1 MLLNITAPTQIA
13 WGIPKT
19 LLLSVPMTPA
29 LFWLLAGLPLL
40 ALALAGVGSDGLLLM
55 AGLAALA
62 VALLAAAAPALT
74 TVLQGLLFAAL
85 LALGYG
91 WLRRWDRRQ
100 GERGLRPSDRAES
113 AKVISAFENDGR
125 GRVLWQGQSWA
136 AINLEPEVP
145 LLPGHTVTV
154 MGREGTRLQILPALL
169 PARPL

>member
-1 MLLNITAPTQIA
+1 M
-13 WGIPKT
+13 
-19 LLLSVPMTPA
+19 PMAPA

-40 ALALAGVGSDGLLLM
+40 ALALAGIGGDGLLLM

-62 VALLAAAAPALT
+62 MSLVTAVAPALT
-74 TVLQGLLFAAL
+74 PILQGLLLTAW

-136 AINLEPEVP
+136 ATNLEPEVP
-145 LLPGHTVTV
+145 LMPGHTVTV
-154 MGREGTRLQILPALL
+154 MGREGTRLQVLPALL
-169 PARPL
+169 PAQPL